1 VLNLKIISTS
11 GSLLGSGLGC
21 SLGAYLGSGFSFF
34 STLYSLS
41 GLGSSLGSSLLDSYF
56 YSGASCPRAA
66 ATSPAYLLETFLL
79 KGVESIPLT
88 ALSYTA

>member
-1 VLNLKIISTS
+1 
-11 GSLLGSGLGC
+11 
-21 SLGAYLGSGFSFF
+21 
-34 STLYSLS
+34 
-41 GLGSSLGSSLLDSYF
+41 LGSSLGSSLLDSYF